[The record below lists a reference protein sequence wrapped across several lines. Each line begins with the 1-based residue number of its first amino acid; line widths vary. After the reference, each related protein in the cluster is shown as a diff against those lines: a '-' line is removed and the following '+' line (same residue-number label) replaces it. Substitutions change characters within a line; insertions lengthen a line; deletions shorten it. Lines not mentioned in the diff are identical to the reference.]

1 MRKSAPSVALL
12 LSPSPPSPSPP
23 KLLEEKERKNTD
35 ITFFFF
41 IYLKKKEY
49 HFVEKDD
56 KEKTFLEEEKGEEIL
71 PALRSFPEPR
81 PRGPARGG
89 GCSVGLGPGYAGW
102 PRVLRR
108 ARKAEA
114 NLGYFFFSC

>member
-1 MRKSAPSVALL
+1 MRRFFRPSA
-12 LSPSPPSPSPP
+12 
-23 KLLEEKERKNTD
+23 
-35 ITFFFF
+35 
-41 IYLKKKEY
+41 
-49 HFVEKDD
+49 
-56 KEKTFLEEEKGEEIL
+56 
-71 PALRSFPEPR
+71 RSR
-81 PRGPARGG
+81 SLVLGARREGG